1 MVRGERPEVGVPLAV
16 QLHHRLRRA
25 IVAGEYPQGTVLFEQ
40 RLAVDLDVSRV
51 PVREA
56 MPLLAN
62 EGFVEVN
69 PRRSAVVSTWTE
81 RRVHDVFDTR
91 LGLEVAAAGGAA
103 RRVAAGGSL
112 AELERAVAAAEA
124 QLAASDHALEQAEAN
139 CAIHL
144 ALVAAAGN
152 ELMDSVMRAV
162 GGRMTWLFY
171 LTSSRDLHQQ
181 GDEHAAIL
189 GALRAGNE
197 RLAESLTFAHIEAGR
212 APTLDVL
219 RGGFAA

>member
-1 MVRGERPEVGVPLAV
+1 MSRADRPEAPVPLAV
-16 QLHHRLRRA
+16 QLYHRLRGA
-25 IVAGEYPQGTVLFEQ
+25 IIAGDYPQGTALYEQ
-40 RLAVDLDVSRV
+40 RLAADLDVSRV

-62 EGFVEVN
+62 EGFVEVT
-69 PRRSAVVSTWTE
+69 PRRSAVVTTWTE

-91 LGLEVAAAGGAA
+91 LGLEVAAAAGAA

-112 AELERAVAAAEA
+112 EDLERAVARAEA
-124 QLAASDHALEQAEAN
+124 QLAVSDDGLEQAELN
-139 CAIHL
+139 CQIHL

-189 GALRAGNE
+189 DALRSGNE

-212 APTLDVL
+212 APTLEVL
-219 RGGFAA
+219 RPDF